1 MGGSLMN
8 TARKSSGQWV
18 FGLIILIIGI
28 IFLLENVFQ
37 IQIWENVWLFW
48 PILFLIWGLMELIQK
63 KSIFFGIILLAI
75 GGLFLAKNFGLYQWS
90 EEIWKFWP
98 VIIIAIGIDQ
108 LFRHSET
115 TPIAKKQKVQKG
127 RKELVTQDDE
137 II

>member
-1 MGGSLMN
+1 MN
-8 TARKSSGQWV
+8 TVRKSSGQWF

-37 IQIWENVWLFW
+37 VQIWENVWLFW

-127 RKELVTQDDE
+127 REELVTQDDE